1 MVVVVDDDVVVVS
14 NVAANF
20 VVIVVSDDVLAAIYV
35 VVGLIA
41 FKFWTLLTISVDSSC
56 SCCCC
61 CCSFRIVHT
70 AVYAVI
76 VGVVGLLY
84 FRSFHN
90 AKTKTT
96 QILL

>member
-1 MVVVVDDDVVVVS
+1 MLVL
-14 NVAANF
+14 AAI